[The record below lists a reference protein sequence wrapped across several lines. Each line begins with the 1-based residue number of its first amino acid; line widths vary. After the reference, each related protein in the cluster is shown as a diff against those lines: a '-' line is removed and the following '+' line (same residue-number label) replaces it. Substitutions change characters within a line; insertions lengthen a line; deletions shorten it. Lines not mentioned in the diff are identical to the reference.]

1 MKKTNPFYALGL
13 DPSALSGL
21 TDAQIDVLV
30 KGVAHTMQ
38 KICHPDVTASKKMH
52 KKSRAIN
59 EAIALLDRKK
69 YPEGFQSW
77 KQDFC
82 KKTPMKKKLDDAF
95 AQVQKAQDHESH
107 AYVQMMHLLDEFC
120 FRQSMEQ
127 MEKRATFIIHNTW
140 MVVQGVTWLPPENKA
155 TFYPYDI
162 DEGGHVINSPD
173 ITYKKCI
180 VGFIEPYIWLN
191 HVVRDVKEVYDDL
204 DKQRKIA
211 TTNAIR
217 NKKSKFRGPIFT
229 KSHLNILLPH
239 VVFTDDVE
247 VDGYIVSINRRDDEV
262 FFQVDGSLR
271 KIKTYNK

>member
-38 KICHPDVTASKKMH
+38 KICHPDVTSSKRLH

-59 EAIALLDRKK
+59 DAVALLDRKK
-69 YPEGFQSW
+69 YPEGFHSW

-82 KKTPMKKKLDDAF
+82 KRTPMRKKLDDAF
-95 AQVQKAQDHESH
+95 AQVQKAQKQESH
-107 AYVQMMHLLDEFC
+107 TYVQMMHLLDQFYFEW
-120 FRQSMEQ
+120 STHQ
-127 MEKRATFIIHNTW
+127 MEKKATLIIHNMW
-140 MVVQGVTWLPPENKA
+140 MVVQGTTWLPAKNKA
-155 TFYPYDI
+155 AFYPYDI
-162 DEGGHVINSPD
+162 DERGHVIDSPE
-173 ITYKKCI
+173 KCI

-191 HVVRDVKEVYDDL
+191 HVIKDVKKVYDDL
-204 DKQRKIA
+204 DKKRQIA

-217 NKKSKFRGPIFT
+217 NKQSKFRGPIFT

-239 VVFTDDVE
+239 VVFTNDIKVG
-247 VDGYIVSINRRDDEV
+247 GYIVSINRRGDEV